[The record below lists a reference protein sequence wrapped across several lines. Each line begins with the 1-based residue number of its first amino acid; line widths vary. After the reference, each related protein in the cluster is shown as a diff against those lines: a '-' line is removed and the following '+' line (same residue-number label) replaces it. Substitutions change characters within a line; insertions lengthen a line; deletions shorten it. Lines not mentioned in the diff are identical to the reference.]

1 MREMLA
7 MTVGALLVCGA
18 GVVSAQSWQPPADA
32 QRCPSKWGAGD
43 QRGSGNHM
51 KPETVLRAARLITT
65 GEVFELGRVLSES
78 MPLSAGR
85 RFELSTKRTR
95 NDPGTNRRGSNEELV
110 VAEIGQVGTQFD
122 TFSHQMI
129 GSSMYNCFT
138 LDETAT
144 RTGFT
149 KLGVEQVGAL
159 VTRGVLLDIAML
171 KRVPMLADTYEITPK
186 DLEDALATQKLTL
199 QRGDAI
205 LIHTGW
211 GTLWGKDNAR
221 YQRGSPGIGTAA
233 AEWLARQDPMLVGA
247 DNAAVEITPN
257 PDPKLAGPVHQI
269 MLVVNGI
276 HLLEN
281 VRLDELA
288 ARRAYEFAL
297 IVEPLKI
304 QGGTGSS
311 VAPIAIR

>member
-247 DNAAVEITPN
+247 DNAAVEVTPN